1 LESGVSMSIDGRRS
15 WVWDNLRR
23 KKAEVMSKE
32 RRQLDNN
39 GTYGTVRE
47 TLLRLVPR
55 NSLCRMFCR
64 GSRCK
69 YCNPDLI
76 PDNMKIID
84 GIYSTWVTEDILAI
98 ARPSEEGI
106 ERFQLI
112 EQLAKCGVKSI
123 FNLQLPFEHAHCG
136 NPLTEHGFSYDPEIF
151 MEHGMAHY
159 NFGWPDFGIA
169 SVEQILDVVKV
180 MQHAL
185 DTGGKAK
192 RVEFNLFQLS
202 VGFSVRC
209 KLFKKSVDKHTGG
222 GKFLLG
228 FSVQIAVHCHA
239 GLGRT
244 GTLICCFLI
253 WNRAWT
259 AEQALQH
266 VRSRRPGSV
275 QSASQQSQVENFQA
289 FVESLKPVFDSKLD
303 FDEHLKR
310 QASVLYGLEARVLK
324 NIPKIAFVVCEVL
337 LELFGL
343 KRGGHVRAFLQNG
356 SSLEKWS
363 MDTRGNLMHHVDD
376 DQARAWSG
384 TIIKSPSANPITF
397 ANVINSMQSTN
408 FHTVDS
414 AVQNMQESLNRENF
428 SQRWLRLA
436 DHFNPVH
443 QLTLLGSW
451 FCSLKEPM
459 LNSFNS
465 ASLFDSQL
473 VTGACAFS
481 DNHHRLSRG
490 QFTTTMYICRTFVL
504 LSGREVDDH
513 HCHRTLEMCRDL
525 LARWFAS
532 DADAGNVRWAL
543 DNVFNSVVNEL
554 NLKDNFNLLRN

>member
-1 LESGVSMSIDGRRS
+1 LFVQFLVATSIVVAWSGVSMSIDGRRS
-15 WVWDNLRR
+15 CVWDSLKR
-23 KKAEVMSKE
+23 KKAKVMSKE

-39 GTYGTVRE
+39 GTYGTMRE

-123 FNLQLPFEHAHCG
+123 FNLQLPFEHAYCG

-159 NFGWPDFGIA
+159 NFGWPDFGTA

-185 DTGGKAK
+185 DTGGK
-192 RVEFNLFQLS
+192 
-202 VGFSVRC
+202 
-209 KLFKKSVDKHTGG
+209 
-222 GKFLLG
+222 
-228 FSVQIAVHCHA
+228 IAVHCHA

-289 FVESLKPVFDSKLD
+289 FVESLKPVFDSNLD

-343 KRGGHVRAFLQNG
+343 KRGGHVRAFLQNE

-376 DQARAWSG
+376 DQAGGAWSG
-384 TIIKSPSANPITF
+384 TIKSPSANPITF

-414 AVQNMQESLNRENF
+414 AVQQLQETLNKENF
-428 SQRWLRLA
+428 NQRWLRLA

-504 LSGREVDDH
+504 LSGHEVDDH
-513 HCHRTLEMCRDL
+513 CRKTLEMCRDL
-525 LARWFAS
+525 LTRWFAN

-543 DNVFNSVVNEL
+543 DNVFNSVVSEL
-554 NLKDNFNLLRN
+554 NLNDNFNLLRN

>member
-1 LESGVSMSIDGRRS
+1 MSTDGRRS
-15 WVWDNLRR
+15 HVWNSFRR
-23 KKAEVMSKE
+23 KKSESMDKE
-32 RRQLDNN
+32 RRRLDNN

-55 NSLCRMFCR
+55 NSLCRMFCH
-64 GSRCK
+64 GSKCK
-69 YCNPDLI
+69 YCNPDLV

-84 GIYSTWVTEDILAI
+84 GIYSTWITEDILAI
-98 ARPSEEGI
+98 ARPSDEGI

-185 DTGGKAK
+185 DTGGK
-192 RVEFNLFQLS
+192 
-202 VGFSVRC
+202 
-209 KLFKKSVDKHTGG
+209 
-222 GKFLLG
+222 
-228 FSVQIAVHCHA
+228 IAVHCHA

-275 QSASQQSQVENFQA
+275 QSASQQSRVENFQA
-289 FVESLKPVFDSKLD
+289 FVESLKPVFDSNLD

-310 QASVLYGLEARVLK
+310 QALVLYGLEARVLK

-343 KRGGHVRAFLQNG
+343 KRSGHVRAFLQNE

-363 MDTRGNLMHHVDD
+363 VDTRGNLMHHVDHQVD
-376 DQARAWSG
+376 APSD
-384 TIIKSPSANPITF
+384 TIKSPSANPITF
-397 ANVINSMQSTN
+397 ANVINLMQSAN
-408 FHTVDS
+408 FHTVDN
-414 AVQNMQESLNRENF
+414 AVQQLQEWLNRENF
-428 SQRWLRLA
+428 NQRWFHLA

-443 QLTLLGSW
+443 QLTLLGCW

-473 VTGACAFS
+473 ITGACAFS

-504 LSGREVDDH
+504 LSGRDVDDH
-513 HCHRTLEMCRDL
+513 NCRTLEMCRDL
-525 LARWFAS
+525 LTRWFAS
-532 DADAGNVRWAL
+532 DADAVNVRRAL
-543 DNVFNSVVNEL
+543 DSVFHSVVSEL
-554 NLKDNFNLLRN
+554 NLNDNFNLPA